1 MLANIQSK
9 SERMFTGEPALIK
22 NNGSRSRMN
31 ETRINQD
38 NSDNF
43 MSENL
48 IIFNARIVTPIGF
61 SARKGE
67 EMSQLQVIENGTV
80 EVTKG
85 VITYV
90 GENRGEDRDGYY
102 QHYWHY
108 NARGHCLLPGFVD
121 SHTHFVFGGERS
133 EEFSWRLN
141 GESYMS
147 IMERGGGIA
156 STVKATRQMNFLK
169 LRSAAEGFLKRMSTM
184 GVTTVEGKS
193 GYGLDRETELLQ
205 LKVMRSLNNTE
216 HKRVDIV
223 STFLGAHALPEEYAG
238 RSDEY
243 IDFLIREMLPLVR
256 DGELAEC
263 CDVFCEQGV
272 FSIEQSRRLLQAAKG
287 HGFLLK
293 LHADE
298 IVSLGGAELAA
309 ELGALSAD
317 HLLYASDAGIRAM
330 ADAGVVATLL
340 PLTAFALKEPYA
352 RGREMIDSGCA
363 VALATD
369 LNPGSC
375 FSGSIPLT
383 IALACIYMKMSIEET
398 ITALTL
404 NGAAALQRADR
415 IGSIEVGKQGDF
427 IVLNSDN
434 YHILPYYIGM
444 NCVIMT
450 IKGGMLYPVA

>member
-1 MLANIQSK
+1 
-9 SERMFTGEPALIK
+9 
-22 NNGSRSRMN
+22 
-31 ETRINQD
+31 
-38 NSDNF
+38 

-48 IIFNARIVTPIGF
+48 IIFNARIVTPTGI
-61 SARKGE
+61 SARKGA
-67 EMSQLQVIENGTV
+67 EMGQLRIIENGTV

-85 VITYV
+85 IITYV
-90 GENRGEDRDGYY
+90 GESRGEDRDGYY
-102 QHYWHY
+102 QYYWHY

-133 EEFSWRLN
+133 EEFSWRLK

-169 LRSAAEGFLKRMSTM
+169 LRSAAEGFLKKMSAM

-205 LKVMRSLNNTE
+205 LKIMRSLNNDE
-216 HKRVDIV
+216 HKRIDIV
-223 STFLGAHALPEEYAG
+223 STFLGAHALPEEYKG
-238 RSDEY
+238 RGDEY
-243 IDFLIREMLPLVR
+243 IDFLIREMLPVIR
-256 DGELAEC
+256 ENELAEC

-272 FSIEQSRRLLQAAKG
+272 FSVEQSRRLLQAAKEQ
-287 HGFLLK
+287 GFLLK

-298 IVSLGGAELAA
+298 IVSFGGAELAA

-317 HLLYASDAGIRAM
+317 HLLQASDAGIRAM

-352 RGREMIDSGCA
+352 RGREMIDAGCA

-383 IALACIYMKMSIEET
+383 IALACIYMKLSIEET

-404 NGAAALQRADR
+404 NGAAALHRADR

-427 IVLNSDN
+427 VILNSDN
-434 YHILPYYIGM
+434 YHILPYYVGM

-450 IKGGMLYPVA
+450 IKGGMLYPVN

>member
-1 MLANIQSK
+1 
-9 SERMFTGEPALIK
+9 
-22 NNGSRSRMN
+22 
-31 ETRINQD
+31 
-38 NSDNF
+38 

-61 SARKGE
+61 SARRGE
-67 EMSQLQVIENGTV
+67 EMSQLQIIENGTV

-85 VITYV
+85 IITYV

-102 QHYWHY
+102 QNYWHY

-133 EEFSWRLN
+133 EEFSWRLK

-156 STVKATRQMNFLK
+156 STVKATREMNFLR
-169 LRSAAEGFLKRMSTM
+169 LRSAAETFLKKMSTM

-205 LKVMRSLNNTE
+205 LKIMRSLNNDE

-223 STFLGAHALPEEYAG
+223 STFLGAHALPKEYKG
-238 RSDEY
+238 RSDAY
-243 IDFLIREMLPLVR
+243 IDFLIHEMLPVVR
-256 DGELAEC
+256 ANALAEC

-272 FSIEQSRRLLQAAKG
+272 FSIEQSRRLLQAAKDQ
-287 HGFLLK
+287 GFLLK

-298 IVSLGGAELAA
+298 IVSFGGAELAA

-317 HLLYASDAGIRAM
+317 HLLHASDTGIRAM
-330 ADAGVVATLL
+330 ADTGVVATLL

-352 RGREMIDSGCA
+352 RGREMIDAGCA

-383 IALACIYMKMSIEET
+383 IALACIYMKLSVEET

-404 NGAAALQRADR
+404 NGAAALQRADC

-427 IVLNSDN
+427 VVLNSGD

-444 NCVIMT
+444 NSVIMT
-450 IKGGMLYPVA
+450 IKGGMLYPAN

>member
-1 MLANIQSK
+1 
-9 SERMFTGEPALIK
+9 
-22 NNGSRSRMN
+22 
-31 ETRINQD
+31 
-38 NSDNF
+38 

-61 SARKGE
+61 SARRGE
-67 EMSQLQVIENGTV
+67 EMSQLQIIENGTV

-85 VITYV
+85 IITYV

-102 QHYWHY
+102 QNYWHY

-133 EEFSWRLN
+133 EEFSWRLK

-156 STVKATRQMNFLK
+156 STVKATQEMNFLR
-169 LRSAAEGFLKRMSTM
+169 LRSAAETFLKKMSTM

-205 LKVMRSLNNTE
+205 LKIMRSLNNDE

-223 STFLGAHALPEEYAG
+223 STFLGAHALPKEYKG
-238 RSDEY
+238 RSDAY
-243 IDFLIREMLPLVR
+243 IDFLIHEMLPVVR
-256 DGELAEC
+256 ANALAEC

-272 FSIEQSRRLLQAAKG
+272 FSIEQSRRLLQAAKDQ
-287 HGFLLK
+287 GFLLK

-298 IVSLGGAELAA
+298 IVSFGGAELAA

-317 HLLYASDAGIRAM
+317 HLLHASDAGIRAM
-330 ADAGVVATLL
+330 ADTGVVATLL

-352 RGREMIDSGCA
+352 RGREMIDAGCA

-383 IALACIYMKMSIEET
+383 IALACIYMKLSVEET

-404 NGAAALQRADR
+404 NGAAALQRANC

-427 IVLNSDN
+427 VVLNSGD

-444 NCVIMT
+444 NSVIMT
-450 IKGGMLYPVA
+450 IKGGMLYPAN

>member
-1 MLANIQSK
+1 
-9 SERMFTGEPALIK
+9 
-22 NNGSRSRMN
+22 
-31 ETRINQD
+31 
-38 NSDNF
+38 

-61 SARKGE
+61 SARRGE
-67 EMSQLQVIENGTV
+67 EMSQLQIIENGTV

-85 VITYV
+85 IITYV

-102 QHYWHY
+102 QNYWHY

-133 EEFSWRLN
+133 EEFSWRLK

-156 STVKATRQMNFLK
+156 STVKATREMNFLR
-169 LRSAAEGFLKRMSTM
+169 LRSAAETFLKKMSTM

-205 LKVMRSLNNTE
+205 LKIMRSLNNDE

-223 STFLGAHALPEEYAG
+223 STFLGAHALPKEYTG
-238 RSDEY
+238 RSDAY
-243 IDFLIREMLPLVR
+243 IDFLIHEMLPVVR
-256 DGELAEC
+256 ANALAEC

-272 FSIEQSRRLLQAAKG
+272 FFIEQSRRLLQAAKDQ
-287 HGFLLK
+287 GFLLK

-298 IVSLGGAELAA
+298 IVSFGGAELAA

-317 HLLYASDAGIRAM
+317 HLLHASDAGIRAM
-330 ADAGVVATLL
+330 ADTGVVATLL

-352 RGREMIDSGCA
+352 RGREMIDAGCA

-383 IALACIYMKMSIEET
+383 IALACIYMKLSVEET

-404 NGAAALQRADR
+404 NGAAALQRANC

-427 IVLNSDN
+427 VVLNSGD

-444 NCVIMT
+444 NSVIMT
-450 IKGGMLYPVA
+450 IKGGMLYPAN

>member
-1 MLANIQSK
+1 
-9 SERMFTGEPALIK
+9 
-22 NNGSRSRMN
+22 
-31 ETRINQD
+31 
-38 NSDNF
+38 

-67 EMSQLQVIENGTV
+67 EMSQLQIIENGTV

-85 VITYV
+85 IITYV

-133 EEFSWRLN
+133 EEFSWRLK

-156 STVKATRQMNFLK
+156 STVKATRKMNFLK
-169 LRSAAEGFLKRMSTM
+169 LRSTAETFLKKMSTM

-205 LKVMRSLNNTE
+205 LKIMRSLNNDE

-223 STFLGAHALPEEYAG
+223 STFLGAHALPEEYKG
-238 RSDEY
+238 KSEEYKERGDDY
-243 IDFLIREMLPLVR
+243 IDFLIREMFPVVR
-256 DGELAEC
+256 ENELAEC

-272 FSIEQSRRLLQAAKG
+272 FSIEQSRRLLQAAKDQ
-287 HGFLLK
+287 GFLLK

-317 HLLYASDAGIRAM
+317 HLLHASDTGIRAM
-330 ADAGVVATLL
+330 ANTGVVATLL

-352 RGREMIDSGCA
+352 RGREMIDAGCA

-383 IALACIYMKMSIEET
+383 IALACIYMKLSVEET

-427 IVLNSDN
+427 VVLNSAN

-444 NCVIMT
+444 NSVIMT
-450 IKGGMLYPVA
+450 IKGGMLYPAN